1 MSLRWGIGQRKD
13 RRLPYKIA
21 AGQTCTYCTDYIFN
35 QELYDQLSANAN
47 SSTAAIA
54 YARTSRDLYT
64 SAQRDCPWCSAI
76 ASGIRH
82 VADFLVFENSEE
94 VADPKCC
101 RFPIANLQCDAE
113 VSLIVR
119 FRKHRGMATFDE
131 VEIQIEVTGT
141 QSEDCRLPE
150 IGGPDTIFLTLQ
162 VSSTDSQSQVFQ
174 RNWGRISA
182 DSDDWQILALDW
194 LESCSSHRQCRP
206 AGGFHPSRLI
216 DVTNR
221 HSPRLINRDEIAA
234 PDEVYVVLSYVWGP
248 AQTYTLR
255 TSSHEQLRRGLDP
268 ARLPK
273 TLRDAMEVTARLGF
287 RYIWIDALCIIQDSP
302 DDLAAELPQMASIY
316 QQGAL
321 TIIVAS
327 ATSAD
332 KGFLLPPQGLHDR
345 FTPVQIGPSDAD
357 EKRGVSF
364 FVGDTSMQAQSFQ
377 KEPILLRAWTLQE
390 STMSPRR
397 LFFASD
403 GVSWECTECVITY
416 LGASPIFDTDFLS
429 LCKRASRYKG
439 GHSEL
444 YSRWLNLRE
453 EYCARALTF
462 SSDKLNAFSAVA
474 SEIARTTGWTYLG
487 GLWKEYLVD
496 DLLWRCNPPKPSVAP
511 SWSWASVAEGWIYSI
526 YEPHARSPFPGF
538 EVLDCKIEAGKAG
551 PFGSVD
557 SGVLDLKGILVDLG
571 FRRVFRPDRVDD
583 ADLAL
588 LQGNVDTSRMADDR
602 DVVAYGV
609 TDPLDAPL
617 LSDVRIQCLAVAQ
630 VLHQENVE
638 GLMLLPLEGNGG
650 FRRVGYFCAHRPSI
664 FQGIS
669 PQVVRI
675 I

>member
-1 MSLRWGIGQRKD
+1 M
-13 RRLPYKIA
+13 
-21 AGQTCTYCTDYIFN
+21 
-35 QELYDQLSANAN
+35 
-47 SSTAAIA
+47 
-54 YARTSRDLYT
+54 
-64 SAQRDCPWCSAI
+64 
-76 ASGIRH
+76 
-82 VADFLVFENSEE
+82 
-94 VADPKCC
+94 
-101 RFPIANLQCDAE
+101 
-113 VSLIVR
+113 
-119 FRKHRGMATFDE
+119 
-131 VEIQIEVTGT
+131 
-141 QSEDCRLPE
+141 
-150 IGGPDTIFLTLQ
+150 
-162 VSSTDSQSQVFQ
+162 
-174 RNWGRISA
+174 
-182 DSDDWQILALDW
+182 
-194 LESCSSHRQCRP
+194 
-206 AGGFHPSRLI
+206 
-216 DVTNR
+216 
-221 HSPRLINRDEIAA
+221 
-234 PDEVYVVLSYVWGP
+234 YVVLSYVWGP
-248 AQTYTLR
+248 AQTYTLKN
-255 TSSHEQLRRGLDP
+255 SSHEQLRRGLDL
-268 ARLPK
+268 ARLPN

-316 QQGAL
+316 RQGAL

-345 FTPVQIGPSDAD
+345 FTPVQVGPIDAD
-357 EKRGVSF
+357 ERRGVSF
-364 FVGDTSMQAQSFQ
+364 FVGDTSMQAQAFQ
-377 KEPILLRAWTLQE
+377 NEPILLRAWTLQE

-429 LCKRASRYKG
+429 LCKRASRYKNG
-439 GHSEL
+439 RSEL

-474 SEIARTTGWTYLG
+474 SEIAQMTGWTYLG

-496 DLLWRCNPPKPSVAP
+496 DLLWRCNPAKPVVDVEASDYPLLKSAAAAAAQSVAP

-538 EVLDCKIEAGKAG
+538 EVLDCQIEAGGAG
-551 PFGSVD
+551 PFGSVR

-571 FRRVFRPDRVDD
+571 FRRVFRPDRVED

-588 LQGNVDTSRMADDR
+588 LQESDDTSGMVDDR
-602 DVVAYGV
+602 EVVAYGV

-638 GLMLLPLEGNGG
+638 GLMLLPLEGDGG
-650 FRRVGYFCAHRPSI
+650 FRRIGYFCAHRPSI
-664 FQGIS
+664 FQGAS
-669 PQVVRI
+669 PRMI
-675 I
+675 KIR